1 MLFTVRVILKKFNTI
16 VFIKNGEDKMKTTWN
31 DLSIKEKL
39 AIGSACVAFALGW
52 LITGLAAFVPLLISE
67 QGVLWILGQSLVYTA
82 SVFGVSAYFR
92 SEAVQLRRDMDR
104 HLERMEHMQIQ
115 REKIRNG
122 IPVEGIP
129 MEDEDNE

>member
-1 MLFTVRVILKKFNTI
+1 
-16 VFIKNGEDKMKTTWN
+16 MKTTWN

-39 AIGSACVAFALGW
+39 AIGSACVAFTLGW

-92 SEAVQLRRDMDR
+92 SEAVQLRRDVDR
-104 HLERMEHMQIQ
+104 HLEMMERMQIQ
-115 REKIRNG
+115 RDKIKKG
-122 IPVEGIP
+122 LDVDEIPTKDEEG
-129 MEDEDNE
+129 

>member
-1 MLFTVRVILKKFNTI
+1 
-16 VFIKNGEDKMKTTWN
+16 MKTTWN
-31 DLSIKEKL
+31 DLGIKEKL
-39 AIGSACVAFALGW
+39 AIGSACGAFALGW

-104 HLERMEHMQIQ
+104 HLEHIEKMQIQ
-115 REKIRNG
+115 REKIRQG
-122 IPVEGIP
+122 IDVEEIP
-129 MEDEDNE
+129 DKEDEE